1 MCHLF
6 AALDITACPEE
17 QVISC
22 NQIDTEDVE
31 NENQDE
37 SVVAMIEEP
46 HSGILTKSSPTFL
59 FCLLLFFDKQWGF
72 LNFHVFCR
80 NTCYLNAT
88 LLN

>member
-17 QVISC
+17 QVINC

-31 NENQDE
+31 NGNQDE

-46 HSGILTKSSPTFL
+46 HSGVLTKFSPTFL
-59 FCLLLFFDKQWGF
+59 LLFLFFNKQ
-72 LNFHVFCR
+72 
-80 NTCYLNAT
+80 
-88 LLN
+88 